1 MVSQLN
7 EKDEERNGLL
17 QDIEELR
24 VQVSDEKTKVAECIL
39 VIRKHEENEQT
50 KGRIIS
56 LMERDLLT
64 VTEERKGLEEIIGRL
79 SKENESL
86 KYQIEASN
94 EMNKALSQ
102 TEIDELQ
109 SKNSELE
116 LLIEAINE
124 ELVAKQ
130 K

>member
-1 MVSQLN
+1 LVSQLN

>member
-1 MVSQLN
+1 MN

>member
-24 VQVSDEKTKVAECIL
+24 VQVSDEKTKVTECIL

>member
-1 MVSQLN
+1 M
-7 EKDEERNGLL
+7 
-17 QDIEELR
+17 
-24 VQVSDEKTKVAECIL
+24 SDEKTKVAECIL

>member
-1 MVSQLN
+1 LVSQLN

-24 VQVSDEKTKVAECIL
+24 VQVSDEKTKVTECIL

-86 KYQIEASN
+86 K
-94 EMNKALSQ
+94 L
-102 TEIDELQ
+102 
-109 SKNSELE
+109 
-116 LLIEAINE
+116 
-124 ELVAKQ
+124 
-130 K
+130 